1 MNGVAEV
8 NWKDILCG
16 EVWICSGQSNMAF
29 ELKHAKG
36 GLAMAEKAG
45 DPELR
50 LFNFQGFIQTNDV
63 AFDSLTLDRL
73 NRLDFFEG
81 DWQTDMPEQASG
93 FSAIGY
99 FFGTELRDE
108 LKVPVGLIQVA
119 VGGAPI
125 EAFID
130 RKTLEMNPVLVDQ
143 FLNRERNDFIFEWVR
158 QRIIRNIS
166 LNNHKNQRHPYDP
179 AYIFEAGIAP
189 MTNFPVRGVLWY
201 QGESNAHNADLYK
214 IAFHDWVNSWRKSW
228 NNPKM
233 TVLVAQLS
241 GIDRPSWPRFREM
254 QRQLVAEIPN
264 TGLVVTFDKGD
275 SLDVHPIQKQE
286 VGERF
291 ALQALDKVYR
301 EKVISDGPVARRII
315 RKETSTEILFSS
327 PDGLKTSDGEE
338 VRELETASEDGIFRK
353 VPARIKGKR
362 LIIPIP
368 GNKVSTVRYGWKP
381 YSRSNLVNKMGL
393 PASPFIMD

>member
-1 MNGVAEV
+1 VNGVAEV

-50 LFNFQGFIQTNDV
+50 LFNFRGFIQTNDV

-241 GIDRPSWPRFREM
+241 GIDRP
-254 QRQLVAEIPN
+254 
-264 TGLVVTFDKGD
+264 
-275 SLDVHPIQKQE
+275 
-286 VGERF
+286 
-291 ALQALDKVYR
+291 
-301 EKVISDGPVARRII
+301 
-315 RKETSTEILFSS
+315 
-327 PDGLKTSDGEE
+327 
-338 VRELETASEDGIFRK
+338 
-353 VPARIKGKR
+353 
-362 LIIPIP
+362 
-368 GNKVSTVRYGWKP
+368 
-381 YSRSNLVNKMGL
+381 
-393 PASPFIMD
+393 